1 MNGLD
6 FKYYLME
13 AITSMVKDINLI
25 DFEKD

>member
-6 FKYYLME
+6 FKYYQIE

-25 DFEKD
+25 NFDKD

>member
-13 AITSMVKDINLI
+13 AITGMVKDINLI
-25 DFEKD
+25 GFEKD